1 MELFKLLGRI
11 VVDNEDA
18 NKALKQTSDT
28 AEETHSKFSGAMSKI
43 GSAAKIAG
51 ATVIAGIGSAVTA
64 VAGLGKAAISSYAD
78 YEQLC
83 GGVETLFGAG
93 GQSIEEYA
101 ESVGKSVDEAR
112 DDYNR
117 LMSAQNKVFGYAKT
131 AYKDA
136 GMSANEYMETVTGFA
151 ASLVASLGGDTEAA
165 AEKANMA
172 LVDMSDNANKMGS
185 DMESIKNAYQGF
197 AKQNY
202 TMLDNLKLGFGGT
215 KEEMQRLIATAAQMT
230 EVQEQLGIT
239 VDASSMSYDN
249 IVNAIH
255 VVQTEMGITG
265 TTAKEA
271 ASTISGSIGMMKSSW
286 QNLLT
291 GFADGNQDMT
301 ELIAELWSSIEAVAD
316 NVLPRIQETMAG
328 ISRFVVR
335 AVPMLLKKIP
345 PMLGQILPQMM
356 SASMTLL
363 QTVIK
368 TLIEALPSLLSEL
381 SGAITSVIS
390 NAVSNV
396 SGALG
401 GVFSSS
407 FTSYL
412 SYFQM
417 AFGNLSEML
426 MQSVIPMFTA
436 QFEGLKIIFADV
448 YNAMLPVIEMIG
460 MLTGDIVL
468 NAIEFTSSVVIPVI
482 TDVVTAFTQI
492 ANTII
497 TAVTPAIT
505 QICDAFNTLQSIINE
520 AISDYIIPTLQM
532 FIDMIEQ
539 LWIENQDKITAV
551 GELFKTV
558 FNDIAMVVQW
568 FVGVVEQYIYPLFIN
583 LVNWTQENMSQIK
596 AIFQS
601 VFDIIGGIVNAF
613 TAMFKGDWS
622 GTWEGIKQI
631 MSGAVGVIKNLFI
644 LLNDFFQSIWNKIN
658 SMMSSAVNRV
668 KDTLVNT
675 FTTIKNKVA
684 EIFKGMWDG
693 IKSVLNSI
701 IGGVEGMVNGVI
713 RGINKLIDGLN
724 TVVEGAGDLLGLN
737 WSVKALDTV
746 SLPRLEKGGIL
757 EKGQVGL
764 LEGNGAEAV
773 VPLENNKKWIKAVA
787 DSMREE
793 NSTLSDKMAEKMID
807 LLQQLVDSNSEL
819 YDNIASLK
827 FEVGHREF
835 ARLVRSV

>member
-11 VVDNEDA
+11 VVDNTDA

-64 VAGLGKAAISSYAD
+64 VVGLGKAAISSYAD

-117 LMSAQNKVFGYAKT
+117 LMSAQDKVFGYAKT

-185 DMESIKNAYQGF
+185 DMESIKNAYGGF

-202 TMLDNLKLGFGGT
+202 TMLDNLKLGYGGT
-215 KEEMQRLIATAAQMT
+215 KEEMERLLADAEKLSGVKYDVSSYADI
-230 EVQEQLGIT
+230 
-239 VDASSMSYDN
+239 VD
-249 IVNAIH
+249 AIH

-301 ELIAELWSSIEAVAD
+301 ELISELWNSIQAVAD

-345 PMLGQILPQMM
+345 PMLGQILPQLM

-363 QTVIK
+363 QTVVK

-417 AFGNLSEML
+417 AFGNLSEMV

-468 NAIEFTSSVVIPVI
+468 NAIEYVSGVVIPVI
-482 TDVVTAFTQI
+482 TDVINAFTQI

-539 LWIENQDKITAV
+539 LWVENQDKITAV
-551 GELFKTV
+551 GELFKAV
-558 FNDIAMVVQW
+558 FNDIAIVVQW

-601 VFDIIGGIVNAF
+601 VFDIIGGIVNTF

-622 GTWEGIKQI
+622 GMWEGIKQI

-675 FTTIKNKVA
+675 FTTIKNKVT

-724 TVVEGAGDLLGLN
+724 TVVEGAGDLLGLD

>member
-43 GSAAKIAG
+43 GSVAKIAG

-117 LMSAQNKVFGYAKT
+117 LMSAQDKVFGYAKT

-185 DMESIKNAYQGF
+185 DMESIKNAYGGF

-202 TMLDNLKLGFGGT
+202 TMLDNLKLGYGGT
-215 KEEMQRLIATAAQMT
+215 KEEMERLLADAEKLSGVKYDVSSYGDI
-230 EVQEQLGIT
+230 
-239 VDASSMSYDN
+239 VD
-249 IVNAIH
+249 AIH

-301 ELIAELWSSIEAVAD
+301 ELISELWNSIQAVAD

-468 NAIEFTSSVVIPVI
+468 NAIEYVSGVVIPVI
-482 TDVVTAFTQI
+482 TDVVNAITQI

-622 GTWEGIKQI
+622 GMWEGIKQI

-675 FTTIKNKVA
+675 FTTIKNKVT

-724 TVVEGAGDLLGLN
+724 TVVEGAGDLLGLD

-793 NSTLSDKMAEKMID
+793 NGTLSDKMAEKMID

>member
-43 GSAAKIAG
+43 GSVAKIAG

-117 LMSAQNKVFGYAKT
+117 LMSAQDKVFGYAKT

-185 DMESIKNAYQGF
+185 DMESIKNAYGGF

-202 TMLDNLKLGFGGT
+202 TMLDNLKLGYGGT
-215 KEEMQRLIATAAQMT
+215 KEEMERLLADAEKLSGVKYDVSSYADI
-230 EVQEQLGIT
+230 
-239 VDASSMSYDN
+239 VD
-249 IVNAIH
+249 AIH

-301 ELIAELWSSIEAVAD
+301 ELISELWNSIQAVAD

-328 ISRFVVR
+328 IGRFVVR

-345 PMLGQILPQMM
+345 PMLGQILPQLM

-363 QTVIK
+363 QTVVK

-468 NAIEFTSSVVIPVI
+468 NAIEYVSSVVIPVI

-551 GELFKTV
+551 GELFKAV
-558 FNDIAMVVQW
+558 FNDIAIVVQW

-601 VFDIIGGIVNAF
+601 VFDIIGGIVNTF

-622 GTWEGIKQI
+622 GMWEGIKQI

-675 FTTIKNKVA
+675 FTTIKNKVT

-724 TVVEGAGDLLGLN
+724 TVVEGTGDLLGLD
-737 WSVKALDTV
+737 WSVKTLDTV

>member
-11 VVDNEDA
+11 VVDNTDA

-43 GSAAKIAG
+43 GSTAKIAG

-64 VAGLGKAAISSYAD
+64 VVGLGKAAISSYAD

-117 LMSAQNKVFGYAKT
+117 LMSAQDKVFGYAKT

-185 DMESIKNAYQGF
+185 DMESIKNAYGGF

-202 TMLDNLKLGFGGT
+202 TMLDNLKLGYGGT
-215 KEEMQRLIATAAQMT
+215 KEEMERLLADAEKLSGVKYDVSSYADI
-230 EVQEQLGIT
+230 
-239 VDASSMSYDN
+239 VD
-249 IVNAIH
+249 AIH

-301 ELIAELWSSIEAVAD
+301 ELISELWNSIQAVAD

-345 PMLGQILPQMM
+345 PMLGQILPQLM

-363 QTVIK
+363 QTVVK

-468 NAIEFTSSVVIPVI
+468 NAIEYVSSVVIPVI

-551 GELFKTV
+551 GELFKAV
-558 FNDIAMVVQW
+558 FNDIAIVVQW

-601 VFDIIGGIVNAF
+601 VFDIIGGIVNTF

-622 GTWEGIKQI
+622 GMWEGIKQI

-675 FTTIKNKVA
+675 FTTIKNKVT

-724 TVVEGAGDLLGLN
+724 TVVEGAGDLLGLD

>member
-11 VVDNEDA
+11 VVDNTDA

-43 GSAAKIAG
+43 GSTAKIAG

-64 VAGLGKAAISSYAD
+64 VVGLGKAAISSYAD

-117 LMSAQNKVFGYAKT
+117 LMSAQDKVFGYAKT

-185 DMESIKNAYQGF
+185 DMESIKNAYGGF

-202 TMLDNLKLGFGGT
+202 TMLDNLKLGYGGT
-215 KEEMQRLIATAAQMT
+215 KEEMERLLADAEKLSGVKYDVSSYADI
-230 EVQEQLGIT
+230 
-239 VDASSMSYDN
+239 VD
-249 IVNAIH
+249 AIH

-301 ELIAELWSSIEAVAD
+301 ELISELWNSIQAVAD

-345 PMLGQILPQMM
+345 PMLGQILPQLM

-363 QTVIK
+363 QTVVK

-468 NAIEFTSSVVIPVI
+468 NAIEYVSSVVIPVI

-551 GELFKTV
+551 GELFKAV
-558 FNDIAMVVQW
+558 FNDIAIVVQW

-601 VFDIIGGIVNAF
+601 VFDIIGGIVNTF

-622 GTWEGIKQI
+622 GMWEGIKQI

-675 FTTIKNKVA
+675 FTTIKNKVT

-724 TVVEGAGDLLGLN
+724 TVVEGAGDLLGLD

-835 ARLVRSV
+835 ARLVRSI

>member
-11 VVDNEDA
+11 VVDNTDA

-117 LMSAQNKVFGYAKT
+117 LMSAQDKVFGYAKT

-185 DMESIKNAYQGF
+185 DMESIKNAYGGF

-202 TMLDNLKLGFGGT
+202 TMLDNLKLGYGGT
-215 KEEMQRLIATAAQMT
+215 KEEMERLLADAEKLSGVKYDVSSYGDI
-230 EVQEQLGIT
+230 
-239 VDASSMSYDN
+239 VD
-249 IVNAIH
+249 AIH

-301 ELIAELWSSIEAVAD
+301 ELISELWNSIQAVAD

-468 NAIEFTSSVVIPVI
+468 NAIEYVSGVVIPVI
-482 TDVVTAFTQI
+482 TDVVNAITQI

-622 GTWEGIKQI
+622 GMWEGIKQI

-675 FTTIKNKVA
+675 FTTIKNKVT

-724 TVVEGAGDLLGLN
+724 TVVEGAGDLLGLD
-737 WSVKALDTV
+737 WSVKTLDTV

-793 NSTLSDKMAEKMID
+793 NDTLSDKMAEKMID

>member
-11 VVDNEDA
+11 VIDNEEAD
-18 NKALKQTSDT
+18 KALEKTSKE
-28 AEETHSKFSGAMSKI
+28 AEETHSKFGDAMGKI
-43 GSAAKIAG
+43 GKSAKKAG
-51 ATVIAGIGSAVTA
+51 AAVA
-64 VAGLGKAAISSYAD
+64 AGLGSAMVAVIGIGKSAVSSYAD
-78 YEQLC
+78 YEQLV

-101 ESVGKSVDEAR
+101 ASVGKSVDEASA
-112 DDYNR
+112 DYNK
-117 LMSAQNKVFGYAKT
+117 LMSAQDKVFGYAKN

-165 AEKANMA
+165 AEKANQA

-185 DMESIKNAYQGF
+185 DMESIKNAYGGF

-202 TMLDNLKLGFGGT
+202 TMLDNLKLGYGGT
-215 KEEMQRLIATAAQMT
+215 KEEMERLLADA
-230 EVQEQLGIT
+230 EKLSGIKYDVSSYADI
-239 VDASSMSYDN
+239 VD
-249 IVNAIH
+249 AIH

-301 ELIAELWSSIEAVAD
+301 ELIAELWGSIEAVAD

-328 ISRFVVR
+328 ISRFVIR

-345 PMLGQILPQMM
+345 PMLGQILPQML
-356 SASMTLL
+356 SASMVLL

-381 SGAITSVIS
+381 AGVIS
-390 NAVSNV
+390 LVVGNAVSNV
-396 SGALG
+396 SGVVG
-401 GVFSSS
+401 QIFSNS

-417 AFGNLSEML
+417 AFSNLSESL
-426 MQSVIPMFTA
+426 MQSLIPMFTA
-436 QFEGLKIIFADV
+436 QFENLKVIFSDL
-448 YNAMLPVIEMIG
+448 YNAMLPVIDMIT

-468 NAIEFTSSVVIPVI
+468 NAIEYVSGVVIPVI
-482 TDVVTAFTQI
+482 TDVVNAITQI
-492 ANTII
+492 ADTII

-505 QICDAFNTLQSIINE
+505 QICDAFNTLQAIINE
-520 AISDYIIPTLQM
+520 AVSDYIIPTIQT
-532 FIDMIEQ
+532 FIDMVEQ
-539 LWIENQDKITAV
+539 LWLENQDKITAI
-551 GELFKTV
+551 GELFSTI
-558 FNDIAMVVQW
+558 FNAIADIVQW
-568 FVGVVEQYIYPLFIN
+568 FVGVVEGYLYPMFIAIE
-583 LVNWTQENMSQIK
+583 NWTQDHMGQIK

-601 VFDIIGGIVNAF
+601 VFDAIGGIVNTF
-613 TAMFKGDWS
+613 TAFFKGDWS
-622 GTWEGIKQI
+622 GMWEGIKQI
-631 MSGAVGVIKNLFI
+631 LSAAIDFLKSSLI
-644 LLNDFFQSIWNKIN
+644 LLNSFFESIWNKIN
-658 SMMSSAVNRV
+658 SIALNKVNKL

-675 FTTIKNKVA
+675 FTTIKDKVTS
-684 EIFKGMWDG
+684 IFESMWSG

-701 IGGVEGMVNGVI
+701 IGGVEGMVNNVI
-713 RGINKLIDGLN
+713 RGINKLINGLN
-724 TVVEGAGDLLGLN
+724 TVVEGAGDLLGLD
-737 WSVKALDTV
+737 WSVSTLDTI

-773 VPLENNKKWIKAVA
+773 VPLENNRKWIKAVA
-787 DSMREE
+787 DTMREE
-793 NSTLSDKMAEKMID
+793 HGTLSDVMADKIID

-819 YDNIASLK
+819 YSNIASLK

-835 ARLVRSV
+835 ARLVKSV

>member
-28 AEETHSKFSGAMSKI
+28 ADETHSKFSGAMSKI

-117 LMSAQNKVFGYAKT
+117 LMSAQDKVFGYAKT

-185 DMESIKNAYQGF
+185 DMESIKNAYGGF

-202 TMLDNLKLGFGGT
+202 TMLDNLKLGYGGT
-215 KEEMQRLIATAAQMT
+215 KEEMERLLADAEKLSGVKYDVSSYGDI
-230 EVQEQLGIT
+230 
-239 VDASSMSYDN
+239 VD
-249 IVNAIH
+249 AIH

-301 ELIAELWSSIEAVAD
+301 ELISELWNSIQAVAD

-345 PMLGQILPQMM
+345 PMLGQILPQLM

-363 QTVIK
+363 QTVVK

-417 AFGNLSEML
+417 AFGNLSEMV

-468 NAIEFTSSVVIPVI
+468 NAIEYVSGVVIPVI
-482 TDVVTAFTQI
+482 TDVINAFTQI

-539 LWIENQDKITAV
+539 LWVENQDKITAV
-551 GELFKTV
+551 GELFKAV
-558 FNDIAMVVQW
+558 FNDIAIVVQW

-601 VFDIIGGIVNAF
+601 VFDIIGGIVNTF

-622 GTWEGIKQI
+622 GMWEGIKQI

-675 FTTIKNKVA
+675 FTTIKNKVT
-684 EIFKGMWDG
+684 EIFKGMWNG

-724 TVVEGAGDLLGLN
+724 TVVEGAGDLLGLD

>member
-11 VVDNEDA
+11 VVDNTDA

-43 GSAAKIAG
+43 GSTAKIAG

-64 VAGLGKAAISSYAD
+64 VVGLGKAAISSYAD

-117 LMSAQNKVFGYAKT
+117 LMSAQDKVFGYAKT

-185 DMESIKNAYQGF
+185 DMESIKNAYGGF

-202 TMLDNLKLGFGGT
+202 TMLDNLKLGYGGT
-215 KEEMQRLIATAAQMT
+215 KEEMERLLADAEKLSGVKYDVSSYADI
-230 EVQEQLGIT
+230 
-239 VDASSMSYDN
+239 VD
-249 IVNAIH
+249 AIH

-301 ELIAELWSSIEAVAD
+301 ELISELWNSIQAVAD

-345 PMLGQILPQMM
+345 PMLGQILPQLM
-356 SASMTLL
+356 SVSMTLL
-363 QTVIK
+363 QTVVK

-381 SGAITSVIS
+381 SGAIISVIS

-468 NAIEFTSSVVIPVI
+468 NAIEYVSSVVIPVI

-551 GELFKTV
+551 GELFKAV
-558 FNDIAMVVQW
+558 FNDIAIVVQW

-601 VFDIIGGIVNAF
+601 VFDIIGGIVNTF

-622 GTWEGIKQI
+622 GMWEGIKQI

-675 FTTIKNKVA
+675 FTTIKNKVT

-724 TVVEGAGDLLGLN
+724 TVVEGAGDLLGLD

>member
-64 VAGLGKAAISSYAD
+64 VVGLGKAAISSYAD
-78 YEQLC
+78 YEQLR

-117 LMSAQNKVFGYAKT
+117 LMSAQDKVFGYAKT

-185 DMESIKNAYQGF
+185 DMESIKNAYGGF

-202 TMLDNLKLGFGGT
+202 TMLDNLKLGYGGT
-215 KEEMQRLIATAAQMT
+215 KEEMERLLADAEKLSGVKYDVSSYADI
-230 EVQEQLGIT
+230 
-239 VDASSMSYDN
+239 VD
-249 IVNAIH
+249 AIH

-301 ELIAELWSSIEAVAD
+301 ELISELWNSIQAVAD

-363 QTVIK
+363 QTVVK

-436 QFEGLKIIFADV
+436 QFEGLKTIFADV

-468 NAIEFTSSVVIPVI
+468 NAIEYVSSVVIPVI

-601 VFDIIGGIVNAF
+601 VFDIIGGIVNTF

-622 GTWEGIKQI
+622 GMWEGIKQI

-675 FTTIKNKVA
+675 FTTIKNKVT

-724 TVVEGAGDLLGLN
+724 TVVEGTGDLLGLD
-737 WSVKALDTV
+737 WSVKTLDTV

-793 NSTLSDKMAEKMID
+793 NDTLSDKMAEKMID

>member
-43 GSAAKIAG
+43 GSTAKIAG

-101 ESVGKSVDEAR
+101 ESVGRSVDEAR

-117 LMSAQNKVFGYAKT
+117 LMSAQDKVFGYAKT

-185 DMESIKNAYQGF
+185 DMESIKNAYGGF

-202 TMLDNLKLGFGGT
+202 TMLDNLKLGYGGT
-215 KEEMQRLIATAAQMT
+215 KEEMERLLADAEKLSGVKYDVSSYGDI
-230 EVQEQLGIT
+230 
-239 VDASSMSYDN
+239 VD
-249 IVNAIH
+249 AIH

-301 ELIAELWSSIEAVAD
+301 ELISELWNSIQAVAD

-345 PMLGQILPQMM
+345 PMLGQILPQML

-396 SGALG
+396 SGVLG

-417 AFGNLSEML
+417 AFGNLSEMV

-539 LWIENQDKITAV
+539 LWVENQDKITAV

-596 AIFQS
+596 AVFQS
-601 VFDIIGGIVNAF
+601 VFDIIGGIVNTF

-622 GTWEGIKQI
+622 GMWEGIKQI

-644 LLNDFFQSIWNKIN
+644 LLNDFFQSIWNRII

-675 FTTIKNKVA
+675 FTTIKNKVT

-724 TVVEGAGDLLGLN
+724 TVVEGTGDLLGLD
-737 WSVKALDTV
+737 WSVKTLDTV